1 MACRWARAFAAFRP
15 SPLRSFRRFPA
26 APLLAALAAAAGAAP
41 SVPPAPAPL
50 PAWSVSAE
58 AESSFGYK
66 DNLLLSAAGEERSA
80 FVRGS
85 AEVLLLRVPGGPFE
99 YSAFAQAEGTRFAQG
114 RTVRNEARLW
124 LRHEAVWRLGPQWEL
139 HLPATGY
146 YDDKVFDQ
154 SDTEVERL
162 TAVLRVFGA
171 VAGPVLRWDF
181 HRSAWLE
188 AEGTGQRERF
198 ADHGNDAWTR
208 HGALR
213 LGLAPRPGLELDRKS
228 TRLNSSHVSES
239 RMPSS
244 A

>member
-15 SPLRSFRRFPA
+15 SPLRFFRRFPA

-124 LRHEAVWRLGPQWEL
+124 LRHEAVWRLEIGR
-139 HLPATGY
+139 A
-146 YDDKVFDQ
+146 
-154 SDTEVERL
+154 
-162 TAVLRVFGA
+162 
-171 VAGPVLRWDF
+171 
-181 HRSAWLE
+181 
-188 AEGTGQRERF
+188 
-198 ADHGNDAWTR
+198 
-208 HGALR
+208 
-213 LGLAPRPGLELDRKS
+213 
-228 TRLNSSHVSES
+228 HV
-239 RMPSS
+239 
-244 A
+244 

>member
-124 LRHEAVWRLGPQWEL
+124 LRHEAVWRLEIGR
-139 HLPATGY
+139 A
-146 YDDKVFDQ
+146 
-154 SDTEVERL
+154 
-162 TAVLRVFGA
+162 
-171 VAGPVLRWDF
+171 
-181 HRSAWLE
+181 
-188 AEGTGQRERF
+188 
-198 ADHGNDAWTR
+198 
-208 HGALR
+208 
-213 LGLAPRPGLELDRKS
+213 
-228 TRLNSSHVSES
+228 HV
-239 RMPSS
+239 
-244 A
+244 